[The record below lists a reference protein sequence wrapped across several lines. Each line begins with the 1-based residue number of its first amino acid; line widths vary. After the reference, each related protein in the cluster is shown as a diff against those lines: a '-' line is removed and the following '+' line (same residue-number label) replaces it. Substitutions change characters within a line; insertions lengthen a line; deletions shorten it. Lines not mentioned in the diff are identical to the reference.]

1 LDGDYEIKEK
11 KLSFSRK
18 KQKRNALEAKTSI
31 FVGFILVLSFCTIQK
46 NVILKLLSNEA

>member
-1 LDGDYEIKEK
+1 MEITKLK
-11 KLSFSRK
+11 KRNFHSRERSK
-18 KQKRNALEAKTSI
+18 KRNALEAKTSI